1 MVTLK
6 NIGMSEAEY
15 YGIKNNKWVTT
26 VGEFFTQ
33 VFILSVLLQAFIYFI
48 LFFFN
53 LYILLKYKREDV
65 KIMIRIFSLA
75 ILLFSIWLVI
85 TLNVS
90 SNGRNDLFWGPADT
104 GLFFMSISSLIIN
117 YLIYAYNLT
126 NTITS
131 PAKVYHIWKRFAKEY
146 IDVMK

>member
-1 MVTLK
+1 
-6 NIGMSEAEY
+6 MSEAEY

-26 VGEFFTQ
+26 VGEFFSQ

-48 LFFFN
+48 LFLFH
-53 LYILLKYKREDV
+53 LYSLLRYKREYN
-65 KIMIRIFSLA
+65 KMMIKIFSWG
-75 ILLFSIWLVI
+75 IILFSVWVAI
-85 TLNVS
+85 TITVS
-90 SNGRNDLFWGPADT
+90 SNGRHDLFWGPADT

-131 PAKVYHIWKRFAKEY
+131 PAKVYHIWKGFAKEY